1 MPDILDYETL
11 VQGYNEGLLT
21 TLRGHGAGAGF
32 LEAWVPDEDTINSIV
47 NMVEAAESSGH
58 YALTV
63 RVTNRA
69 LPVARHGDLARALA
83 PMGHVE
89 IERVDG
95 GALVKFSGR
104 GR

>member
-1 MPDILDYETL
+1 MSDILDYDAL

-21 TLRGHGAGAGF
+21 TLRSHGANAGF

-58 YALTV
+58 YAVSL

-83 PMGHVE
+83 PLGRVE
-89 IERVDG
+89 FERIDG
-95 GALVKFSGR
+95 GAIVKFSGQ

>member
-1 MPDILDYETL
+1 MSDILDYDAL
-11 VQGYNEGLLT
+11 VQGYSEGLLT

-58 YALTV
+58 YAITL

-69 LPVARHGDLARALA
+69 LPVARHDDLARALA
-83 PMGHVE
+83 PMGRVE
-89 IERVDG
+89 IERIDG
-95 GALVKFSGR
+95 GAFVKFSGQ
-104 GR
+104 GD